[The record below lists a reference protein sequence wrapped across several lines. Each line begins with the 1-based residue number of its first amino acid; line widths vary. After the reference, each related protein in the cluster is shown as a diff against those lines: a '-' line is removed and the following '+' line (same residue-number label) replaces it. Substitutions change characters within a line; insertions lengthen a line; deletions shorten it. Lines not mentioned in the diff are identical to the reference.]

1 MLQFGIIA
9 AFIIGIYYFLADKNA
24 RTDIGG
30 SGTADFNDDHP
41 RAGVRVT
48 SIGERP
54 YFDPATLV

>member
-1 MLQFGIIA
+1 MLLFGIIV
-9 AFIIGIYYFLADKNA
+9 AFIIGMYSFLANKNTYPDTM
-24 RTDIGG
+24 R

-54 YFDPATLV
+54 YFDPATLA

>member
-1 MLQFGIIA
+1 MLPFGIIA
-9 AFIIGIYYFLADKNA
+9 AFIIGVFSSLAYQNA
-24 RTDIGG
+24 QTDIVC